1 MRSGKHLS
9 VMLTLLLAACGG
21 GHSPTNAVKLDAD
34 MGDIALNAGTPMVA
48 LRLAEDELAKRPG
61 DTDALI
67 RQGQALTELGRLE
80 EAREVLRKAVATAPR
95 DVRAIV
101 ALGRVLLPVDPAAAG
116 AEFEL
121 ALRQDGR
128 NAVALNNL
136 GIARDLLGNHAEAE
150 AAYRSA
156 LAAQPGMTG
165 AKVNLA
171 LCLAMS
177 GQGADA
183 ISLLRPIAEKPDAT
197 RKIKEDFAAVLTMA
211 GNRDEAERILS
222 SSLATSDVKPALE
235 AFALARTGPTSAASA
250 VVMPP
255 LEPQAP
261 LPTIPAPIAPARA
274 RQAPAAALAPVRIG
288 PAAPAIPPAPV
299 APASAA
305 LAPTQA
311 SPAIAS
317 PATASPATVILA
329 PAPATPAVPE
339 TLAPAP
345 AAPAQTTPRRP
356 TVRQE
361 ETMAPARVIPVSMT
375 LASTAVAEPAEI
387 QASPTAATAASPG
400 VASGQD
406 TPVAS
411 TRQAVVQLGALNS
424 EEAAHSVW
432 DELSKRLPDL
442 LSTRQPAYTN
452 IERGGHIFW
461 RLRTSGFADIGQARK
476 FCDHVRAGGG
486 NCTALLS

>member
-1 MRSGKHLS
+1 
-9 VMLTLLLAACGG
+9 
-21 GHSPTNAVKLDAD
+21 
-34 MGDIALNAGTPMVA
+34 
-48 LRLAEDELAKRPG
+48 
-61 DTDALI
+61 
-67 RQGQALTELGRLE
+67 
-80 EAREVLRKAVATAPR
+80 
-95 DVRAIV
+95 
-101 ALGRVLLPVDPAAAG
+101 VLLPVDPAAAG
-116 AEFEL
+116 AEFKL
-121 ALRQDGR
+121 ALRQDSR
-128 NAVALNNL
+128 NAVALNDL

-197 RKIKEDFAAVLTMA
+197 RKIKEDFAAVLAMA

-222 SSLATSDVKPALE
+222 ASLATSDVRPALE

-255 LEPQAP
+255 LEMQAP
-261 LPTIPAPIAPARA
+261 LPTIPAPTAPARA
-274 RQAPAAALAPVRIG
+274 RQAPAAALAPVRTG
-288 PAAPAIPPAPV
+288 PAAPALPPAPV

-305 LAPTQA
+305 LAPTLLSPATASPATA

-329 PAPATPAVPE
+329 PAPAPA
-339 TLAPAP
+339 AP

-356 TVRQE
+356 PASQE

-387 QASPTAATAASPG
+387 QASPTAAIAASPVEAG
-400 VASGQD
+400 GQD
-406 TPVAS
+406 TPAAS

-442 LSTRQPAYTN
+442 LSARQPAYTN

-461 RLRTSGFADIGQARK
+461 RLRTSGFADIGQARN
-476 FCDHVRAGGG
+476 FCGRVRAGGG
-486 NCTALLS
+486 DCTALLILTSSGAAVSRAIRPPSS